1 MQRLNAMAKI
11 DSILDIFVTQFDVRV
26 VRIESLTELRK

>member
-11 DSILDIFVTQFDVRV
+11 DNILDIFVTQFDVRIF
-26 VRIESLTELRK
+26 RIQSAIEPGK

>member
-11 DSILDIFVTQFDVRV
+11 DNILDIFVTQFDVR
-26 VRIESLTELRK
+26 IFESNQQ